1 MGILRVLLALF
12 VVFDH
17 FRSYSTFDFPGGV
30 FAVKVFFII
39 SGFYMT
45 MILEKKYVGKGSY
58 TLFLSNRFLRLYPIY
73 WVVLGLTIGASF
85 ISYFAYN
92 DWLRLTQ
99 YVVYHDIMNIKTL
112 VFQGFANI
120 FLFGQDIVMFLGMDP
135 EKGTMYFSNNF
146 NETNPPFH
154 TFLFVPQAWTIGM
167 ELLFYIVAPFL
178 VRRKTKIIL
187 TIITVSLL
195 LRIFFYYYLGWDHDP
210 WTYRFFPNELALFL
224 LGAMSFRFY
233 QYIKK
238 YDINIRI
245 KFLIIIM
252 YFFILLFYK
261 YIPGTGELI
270 ENVKIIGFYLFTSVS
285 IPFIFITTKKS
296 RIDNRVGDLSYPIYI
311 VHMFVIYIV
320 SSLMHNYNL
329 QFNKSIVVIISTIII
344 SYILVKFVSD
354 PVEKIRQ
361 NRVKTSNSRG

>member
-1 MGILRVLLALF
+1 MGVLRVLLALF
-12 VVFDH
+12 VVLDH

-45 MILEKKYVGKGSY
+45 MILNNKYVGKGSY

-85 ISYFAYN
+85 ISYFTFN

-99 YVVYHDIMNIKTL
+99 YVVYHDIINLGTL
-112 VFQGFANI
+112 AFQGFTNI
-120 FLFGQDIVMFLGMDP
+120 FLFGQDLVMFLGMDAAN
-135 EKGTMYFSNNF
+135 GTMFFSSDF
-146 NETNPPFH
+146 TMTNPQFH

-187 TIITVSLL
+187 IFIVASLL
-195 LRIFFYYYLGWDHDP
+195 LRSFIYYYLGMDHDP

-224 LGAMSFRFY
+224 LGAISYRLY
-233 QYIKK
+233 QF
-238 YDINIRI
+238 INKHQVNNR
-245 KFLIIIM
+245 LRLMIIIS
-252 YFFILLFYK
+252 YFSILFFYK
-261 YIPGTGELI
+261 YLPGSGELI
-270 ENVKIIGFYLFTSVS
+270 NNIKILAFYLFTAAS
-285 IPFIFITTKKS
+285 IPFIFLLTKKS
-296 RIDNRVGDLSYPIYI
+296 RIDNRIGDLSYPIYI

-320 SSLMHNYNL
+320 SLLMHN
-329 QFNKSIVVIISTIII
+329 FNWNINRSIVVIISTIII
-344 SYILVKFVSD
+344 SYILIKFVSD
-354 PVEKIRQ
+354 PVEKFRQ
-361 NRVKTSNSRG
+361 SRVKT